1 MNAALVIVGVAGFE
15 PTTSSSQTR
24 RDTGLRYT
32 PRFNIQSHFYF
43 KELLRREGD
52 YLYTQTLRHSPREA
66 LLSNP
71 KVLIPKITCCAFG
84 DLSFSELS

>member
-1 MNAALVIVGVAGFE
+1 
-15 PTTSSSQTR
+15 
-24 RDTGLRYT
+24 
-32 PRFNIQSHFYF
+32 
-43 KELLRREGD
+43 
-52 YLYTQTLRHSPREA
+52 LRHSPREA